1 MSIAT
6 VSRVINGKG
15 NVSEKTRD
23 RVLAVMDEA
32 GYMPNIFAR
41 GLGLHSIKMVGVM
54 CSDVADIFYA
64 QAVSCLENELRGLGY
79 DALLCCTGS
88 SLTHKKKG
96 VDLLLSK
103 HVDAII
109 LVGSVFKELHD
120 NSHIEK
126 AARQIP
132 IITING
138 RFDIPNTYCVL
149 CDERKAMEENVRA
162 FVKEGRREIFYLYDT
177 ESFSGISKL
186 AGYQDGLRYEGIP
199 FRGDL
204 VMRCEKNVDSARE
217 TVLQALRDGVSF
229 SALATAEDLLAVGAM
244 QALQAQGKRI
254 PQDVCVVGFNDSIL
268 TQCTT
273 PSLTSVD
280 NKVNA
285 LCETAVRVLMGVFEG
300 KNVPQQTVLAGQLI
314 RRSSF

>member
-204 VMRCEKNVDSARE
+204 VMRCEKKRGQCPGDSVAGI
-217 TVLQALRDGVSF
+217 AGW
-229 SALATAEDLLAVGAM
+229 
-244 QALQAQGKRI
+244 
-254 PQDVCVVGFNDSIL
+254 CVVFCSCHSRRPVSCGGHAGVAGAGKSGSPRMCVWWASMTLFS
-268 TQCTT
+268 
-273 PSLTSVD
+273 PSAQRL
-280 NKVNA
+280 
-285 LCETAVRVLMGVFEG
+285 
-300 KNVPQQTVLAGQLI
+300 P
-314 RRSSF
+314 